1 MRLITGILAG
11 QSFDSTLTG
20 DASLR
25 KRPMR
30 RVIDPLTRMGA
41 RIAARDDNFAPLKI
55 QGTPLRA
62 IHYTLPVA
70 SAQVK
75 SAVLLA
81 GLFAEGE
88 TSVEEP
94 VRTRDHTEVALSEFG
109 ACYGGREGRSRLPVA
124 RHFSLA
130 KSQFRVIFL
139 LRHFFWLLHWCF
151 PNPISSF
158 TTSA

>member
-1 MRLITGILAG
+1 M
-11 QSFDSTLTG
+11 
-20 DASLR
+20 
-25 KRPMR
+25 
-30 RVIDPLTRMGA
+30 
-41 RIAARDDNFAPLKI
+41 
-55 QGTPLRA
+55 
-62 IHYTLPVA
+62 A

-109 ACYGGREGRSRLPVA
+109 ASLRRKGRTIIDHRPPPLQPRQAHNSRRSFFCGI
-124 RHFSLA
+124 FSGCGIGA
-130 KSQFRVIFL
+130 SRI
-139 LRHFFWLLHWCF
+139 
-151 PNPISSF
+151 PISWF